1 MYTQKLNIICVS
13 TQRDNKST
21 STHAHFAAKSS
32 PIVVLHKINEKFQLI
47 FTFLIM
53 KFHFF
58 GFLEERRRIKKKYYQ
73 VLLSTR

>member
-1 MYTQKLNIICVS
+1 MNHKLDIYCGLIW
-13 TQRDNKST
+13 TPTT

-32 PIVVLHKINEKFQLI
+32 PTVVLHKKNEQFQLL
-47 FTFLIM
+47 FTFLVV

-58 GFLEERRRIKKKYYQ
+58 GFLEERRRMKKKFYQ